1 MKQSL
6 RALVATASAV
16 TILAFV
22 AGTASAQTAADAKCH
37 STIAKNITKYQAA
50 QFKNQASCHSSRN
63 GGKIASSTLCNDVMG
78 ADLKGGRTGARQKAI
93 DGINKSCLLPAS
105 AAVLAR
111 YPRCPSPAKTSDDG
125 GATTGIDTFT
135 ELATCL
141 LDLSEAYVELVG
153 PEVMGYPSAGILP
166 LSKPL
171 AACTGAIGKSYG
183 KTMGTAGKNKSKC
196 QGTQEKAL
204 GGLDYDN
211 CATAA
216 DSKLSDA
223 LAALDTAI
231 ATSCGP
237 LSQAQLASLGL
248 CGQNTAALQTCVV
261 DRVVK
266 PIGNGLVAAAF
277 ELPSQCASFAD
288 VVANAGTGAK
298 LSNTRLDSGYT
309 GLAHDVDVTDGFL
322 GGVELSGC
330 DADCENCNVEID
342 PANGYCRCD
351 NNVTIECSTVNGAD
365 AACSGGNCTCMFGPP
380 LPLSSGGT
388 PVCVVNKF
396 AEQFDGTT
404 GAIGEYDV
412 GTRTRAVVHLGISQL
427 QPCPICEDP
436 AGAPVEVANDGTRS
450 GVCSGGVRNGQTCDV
465 NATHPDFGPTSFD
478 CPPAAATNVTGGGLS
493 LALRFSSGSQSLSGG
508 IASVDAPAQCA
519 SGTCLCG
526 ECSGD
531 ATVGCNSDTDCDVLG
546 VGTCTGTT
554 HAASKPNECGTAC
567 TAVDAG
573 GVGTCSGGPTDGYCD
588 GALRADGRGIIPCT
602 PDDGDD
608 MIPGNADDDG
618 DCRALDP
625 ICEGGG
631 EGACGAC
638 TSFSIRSCFGPAIS
652 ATGVPGIFNSEGVS
666 TFCTAATSNTGVNS
680 AGGLPGPGKVR
691 LDFDFNVL
699 CSDHTT
705 QYELPGGSNC
715 P

>member
-6 RALVATASAV
+6 RTLVATASAV
-16 TILAFV
+16 TIVAFV
-22 AGTASAQTAADAKCH
+22 AGTASAQTAAEAKCH
-37 STIAKNITKYQAA
+37 SSIAKTITKYQAA

-63 GGKIASSTLCNDVMG
+63 SGKIASSKLCNNIME
-78 ADLKGGRTGARQKAI
+78 ADLKGGRSAARSKAI
-93 DGINKSCLLPAS
+93 AAIVKSCPEDLS
-105 AAVLAR
+105 AVRAL
-111 YPRCPSPAKTSDDG
+111 YPRCPSPAAGSDDG
-125 GATTGIDTFT
+125 LPTTGIDNFT

-141 LDLSEAYVELVG
+141 LDLSEEYVELVG
-153 PEVMGYPSAGILP
+153 PEVMGYPEAGILP

-183 KTMGTAGKNKSKC
+183 KTMGTAGKNKAKC
-196 QGTQEKAL
+196 QGTQEKA
-204 GGLDYDN
+204 GGTLDYDN

-216 DSKLSDA
+216 DSKLTDA
-223 LAALDTAI
+223 LAALKASI

-237 LSQAQLASLGL
+237 LSQTQLASLGL
-248 CGQNTAALQTCVV
+248 CGQNTAALQECVV

-277 ELPSQCASFAD
+277 ELPSQCASYAD

-309 GLAHDVDVTDGFL
+309 GLAHDVDVVDGFL
-322 GGVELSGC
+322 GGVALSGC
-330 DADCENCNVEID
+330 DADCENCTVEID
-342 PANGYCRCD
+342 PSNGYCRCD
-351 NNVTIECSTVNGAD
+351 NDPTIECDTVAGPDAD
-365 AACSGGNCTCMFGPP
+365 DCGGNTCTCMFGPP

-388 PVCVVNKF
+388 PVCVVNRF

-412 GTRTRAVVHLGISQL
+412 GTRTKAVVHLGISQL
-427 QPCPICEDP
+427 QPCPVCTGDGP
-436 AGAPVEVANDGTRS
+436 SNDGIRAGT
-450 GVCSGGVRNGQTCDV
+450 CSGGVRNTQSCDV

-478 CPPAAATNVTGGGLS
+478 CPPTVAANVTGGGLS
-493 LALRFSSGSQSLSGG
+493 LALRFSSGTQSLSGG
-508 IASVDAPAQCA
+508 IASIDAPAQCA

-531 ATVGCNSDTDCDVLG
+531 ATVGCNSDTDCSDLG

-554 HAASKPNECGTAC
+554 HAASRQDSCGTAC

-573 GVGTCSGGPTDGYCD
+573 GIGTCTGGPVTSFCD
-588 GALRADGRGIIPCT
+588 GALRADGRGILPCT
-602 PDDGDD
+602 PDNGDD
-608 MIPGNADDDG
+608 MTPGTVDDDG
-618 DCRALDP
+618 DCRALDS
-625 ICEGGG
+625 ICGDGS
-631 EGACGAC
+631 EGACGYC
-638 TSFSIRSCFGPAIS
+638 TLSPVRSCFGPSIS

-666 TFCTAATSNTGVNS
+666 AFCTAATSNVGVNS